1 MTSLLGKG
9 TRKGGY
15 MAAKKGSI
23 EDVANWLSPSEAG
36 RVLGTSGQWVKQLAR
51 RGKLR
56 GVETSLGWLVD
67 PDDVDRL
74 ASERL
79 EQAERKLSAMKA
91 ARSTRVVGAR
101 TTRAGRGRARFGGS
115 ASG

>member
-1 MTSLLGKG
+1 MAANK
-9 TRKGGY
+9 KGGV
-15 MAAKKGSI
+15 
-23 EDVANWLSPSEAG
+23 EQVATWLAPSEAG
-36 RVLGTSGQWVKQLAR
+36 QVLGTSGQWVKQLAR
-51 RGKLR
+51 RGQLR

-79 EQAERKLSAMKA
+79 EKAEKKLSAM
-91 ARSTRVVGAR
+91 RSAKSAGA
-101 TTRAGRGRARFGGS
+101 TTRARSRKPGRGRAKLGGS

>member
-1 MTSLLGKG
+1 
-9 TRKGGY
+9 
-15 MAAKKGSI
+15 MATKKGSV
-23 EDVANWLSPSEAG
+23 EEVASWLSPSEAG

-67 PDDVDRL
+67 PDDVERL

-79 EQAERKLSAMKA
+79 EQAEKKVSAMKA
-91 ARSTRVVGAR
+91 ARSAGAAR
-101 TTRAGRGRARFGGS
+101 QRGSGRGRARLGGS

>member
-1 MTSLLGKG
+1 
-9 TRKGGY
+9 

-23 EDVANWLSPSEAG
+23 EEIATWLSPSEAG
-36 RVLGTSGQWVKQLAR
+36 RVLGTSGQWVKELAR

-67 PDDVDRL
+67 PDDVERL

-79 EQAERKLSAMKA
+79 EQAERKVSAMKSA
-91 ARSTRVVGAR
+91 KSAGITQAR
-101 TTRAGRGRARFGGS
+101 TQRTGRGRTKLGGS
-115 ASG
+115 VGG

>member
-1 MTSLLGKG
+1 
-9 TRKGGY
+9 
-15 MAAKKGSI
+15 MASKRGSV
-23 EDVANWLSPSEAG
+23 EDVATWLSPSEAG

-67 PDDVDRL
+67 PDDVERL
-74 ASERL
+74 ANERL
-79 EQAERKLSAMKA
+79 EEAEKKISAMKS
-91 ARSTRVVGAR
+91 ARSAGVVGAR
-101 TTRAGRGRARFGGS
+101 TRRAGRGRAGFRGS

>member
-1 MTSLLGKG
+1 
-9 TRKGGY
+9 
-15 MAAKKGSI
+15 MATKKSGV
-23 EDVANWLSPSEAG
+23 EQVATWLSPSEAG

-67 PDDVDRL
+67 PDDVERL
-74 ASERL
+74 ANERL
-79 EQAERKLSAMKA
+79 EEAEKKVSAMKS
-91 ARSTRVVGAR
+91 ARSAGTAR
-101 TTRAGRGRARFGGS
+101 LSTQRAGRTKARFGGS